1 MLIHFQPHHAVI
13 IGRVAIHLQDEYDDQ
28 MIIYMKLKTNK
39 MYKISEDQLHELA
52 RLFMS
57 QFLTLEPLSL
67 DEFLSEYAEA
77 LKVKVRAYV
86 TFLLEQE
93 R

>member
-1 MLIHFQPHHAVI
+1 
-13 IGRVAIHLQDEYDDQ
+13 
-28 MIIYMKLKTNK
+28 

-77 LKVKVRAYV
+77 L
-86 TFLLEQE
+86 TDEQCNLGHTILEMFNN
-93 R
+93 

>member
-1 MLIHFQPHHAVI
+1 
-13 IGRVAIHLQDEYDDQ
+13 
-28 MIIYMKLKTNK
+28 